1 MYRYAS
7 KTPHYSAKK
16 ERMRK
21 LLEDLDTEHL
31 NKNQTRPDSNT
42 DTQSNT
48 SHDTSRDSSC
58 DVTLEEEEYSGLRV
72 RSPPDYFQD
81 SVLPGEVYFPPEI
94 GESCD
99 DMSLP
104 SVPSYFDI
112 QDTEDTTDVEESIT
126 PRDYDVTPRE
136 HDVTPRDYDVTPRD
150 YDVTP
155 RDFDVSPRDYD
166 VTPRDHD
173 LTPRDLDSSVG
184 SCDTVILNTAL
195 KRDLSSKPTQ
205 TLALPF
211 RLVQYLPI
219 EGYKERGVVERV
231 DVEGNCVATQVDMS
245 PHFQVSVGFDNVR
258 QELKWLDHETQL
270 QVRQINKHVIC

>member
-1 MYRYAS
+1 
-7 KTPHYSAKK
+7 
-16 ERMRK
+16 MRK

-31 NKNQTRPDSNT
+31 NKNQTRPDYDI
-42 DTQSNT
+42 DTQRNT

-58 DVTLEEEEYSGLRV
+58 DVTLEEEYSGLRV

-126 PRDYDVTPRE
+126 PRE
-136 HDVTPRDYDVTPRD
+136 HDVTPP
-150 YDVTP
+150 
-155 RDFDVSPRDYD
+155 DYD

-173 LTPRDLDSSVG
+173 LTPRDLDSTVG

-211 RLVQYLPI
+211 RLVKYLPI
-219 EGYKERGVVERV
+219 EEYKERRVVERV

>member
-1 MYRYAS
+1 
-7 KTPHYSAKK
+7 
-16 ERMRK
+16 MRK
-21 LLEDLDTEHL
+21 LLEDLDSEHL
-31 NKNQTRPDSNT
+31 NKNQTRPDYNS

-48 SHDTSRDSSC
+48 SRDTSHDSSC

-112 QDTEDTTDVEESIT
+112 QDTEDTEDVEESIT
-126 PRDYDVTPRE
+126 PRDYDVTPLN
-136 HDVTPRDYDVTPRD
+136 HDVTPLDNDVMPRDYDVTPRD
-150 YDVTP
+150 
-155 RDFDVSPRDYD
+155 
-166 VTPRDHD
+166 
-173 LTPRDLDSSVG
+173 LNSSVG

-205 TLALPF
+205 TLSLPF

-219 EGYKERGVVERV
+219 EEYKDRSVVEKV

-245 PHFQVSVGFDNVR
+245 PHFKVSVCFENVR

-270 QVRQINKHVIC
+270 QVRQIDRHVIC